1 MAAGV
6 FRTLRYRG
14 FRLLFLGN
22 IVSLVGS
29 QIQFVALSWLVYR
42 LTGSAAMLGLVSLI
56 SRSPSFFIS
65 PLAGVLADRTDRRK
79 AFFVIQALAM
89 LQSAALAVLVLCGWI
104 QVWHLFV
111 LGFFLGVVN
120 AFEVPVRHALV
131 YDLVEDKAD
140 LSNALAL
147 NTTMIYGSA
156 FLGPL
161 AAGPLIALIGEGPC
175 FTINAVSFLVVLAC
189 VVAMPPAARQESHG
203 KARRAALSGAGA
215 LREGFRY
222 LAGHA
227 PLRSLLVTLFL
238 LSLMGFP
245 YQVLMPVFA
254 KEVLHGGPRQLGL
267 LSAASGCGAL
277 AGCLYL
283 ASRRGFEGLERR
295 LAFAATLFGV
305 SLFGF
310 SQARVPWVSMLFLAP
325 AGMGLSMVVTGC
337 QTLMQGLVED
347 QVRGR
352 VLSFYTMAFMGT
364 TPFGGAAYGFA
375 AQRLGA
381 PMTAMIGGLA
391 CAAVGATFWLRLP
404 GWRAQARPIL
414 EAKASLAAAS
424 KA

>member
-1 MAAGV
+1 MLKSL
-6 FRTLRYRG
+6 FRTLRYKG
-14 FRLLFLGN
+14 YRLLFIGN
-22 IVSLVGS
+22 SISLVGS

-65 PLAGVLADRTDRRK
+65 PLAGVLVDRTDRRK
-79 AFFVIQALAM
+79 AFFVIQVLAM
-89 LQSAALAVLVLCGWI
+89 LQSAVLAALVLAGWI

-189 VVAMPPAARQESHG
+189 VVAMPAPQRHAGQASARGAAQ
-203 KARRAALSGAGA
+203 SGAGA

-227 PLRSLLVTLFL
+227 PLRSLLLTLFL
-238 LSLMGFP
+238 LSLLGFP
-245 YQVLMPVFA
+245 YQVLLPVFA
-254 KEVLHGGPRQLGL
+254 NEVLHGGPRQLGL
-267 LSAASGCGAL
+267 LSAACGCGAL
-277 AGCLYL
+277 AGTLYL
-283 ASRRGFEGLERR
+283 ASRRGFKGLEHR

-305 SLFGF
+305 SLLGF
-310 SQARVPWVSMLFLAP
+310 SQARIPWVSVLFLAP

-364 TPFGGAAYGFA
+364 MPFGGAAYGFA

-381 PMTAMIGGLA
+381 PLTAMIGGLA
-391 CAAVGATFWLRLP
+391 CAAVGATFWLKLP
-404 GWRAQARPIL
+404 SWRAQAHPIF
-414 EAKASLAAAS
+414 ES
-424 KA
+424 KSAITGAHS